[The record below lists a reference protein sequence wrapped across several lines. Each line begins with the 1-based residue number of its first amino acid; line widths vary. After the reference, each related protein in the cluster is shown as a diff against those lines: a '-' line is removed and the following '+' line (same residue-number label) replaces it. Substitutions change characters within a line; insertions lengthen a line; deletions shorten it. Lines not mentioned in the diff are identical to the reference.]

1 VRVRPTRVALPPSDF
16 TKVAAVVGAGVGSW
30 PKTRM
35 VGAPTLRRC
44 RPPRTVAT
52 SCCAVRTAT
61 QRRFGDCAVE
71 TAYRALK
78 AAGAVFRHGVQNGL
92 CESDPTRDLQ
102 GAVVMPESKH
112 RAAVTDPAKLGQL
125 LRAIESYQGTPV
137 VRAALTLAPM
147 VFLRPNEFRR
157 AEWSEIDLES
167 ATWTIPSVRMK
178 GRLKAKLSG
187 VPHIVPLAPQAVA
200 VLRQLQPL
208 TGKGRYVFPN
218 PLTAERP
225 MSENAILTALR
236 RMGFAKEEVT
246 GHGFRATA
254 RTILAERL
262 DVAAELVEA
271 QLAHAVS
278 DSLGR
283 AYNRARLLEQRR
295 QMMTTWANYLDKLRT
310 GFQAAPIA
318 PPALVRMFTHAEEL
332 ARNKDEP
339 ESK

>member
-1 VRVRPTRVALPPSDF
+1 
-16 TKVAAVVGAGVGSW
+16 
-30 PKTRM
+30 M

-218 PLTAERP
+218 PLTAERL

-262 DVAAELVEA
+262 DVAA
-271 QLAHAVS
+271 
-278 DSLGR
+278 SLSKPSSPMR
-283 AYNRARLLEQRR
+283 SATRS
-295 QMMTTWANYLDKLRT
+295 
-310 GFQAAPIA
+310 AAPITA
-318 PPALVRMFTHAEEL
+318 RGFSSRGVR
-332 ARNKDEP
+332 
-339 ESK
+339 